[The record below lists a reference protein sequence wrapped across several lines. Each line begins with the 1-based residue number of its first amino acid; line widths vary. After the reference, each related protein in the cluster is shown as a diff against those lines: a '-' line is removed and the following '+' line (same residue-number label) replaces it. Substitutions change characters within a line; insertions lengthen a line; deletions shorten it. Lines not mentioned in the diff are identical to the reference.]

1 MSDKD
6 DQGASIIRMLR
17 RNGYMAT
24 PQRIAIGRF
33 ALNRQDHP
41 TAQRIFSDV
50 KKIYPTIS
58 LATVYK
64 TLQILKEIGLIQE
77 LNLPRGQTR
86 FDANT
91 SPHIHLVCN
100 GCGAIRD
107 IKDSTLRD
115 MISRVASI
123 EHFAVTAQHFDIY
136 GTCQSCIRANNLEA
150 LRATART

>member
-6 DQGASIIRMLR
+6 DRDAPIIRMLR

-41 TAQRIFSDV
+41 TAQGIYRDV

-77 LNLPRGQTR
+77 LNLPKGQTR
-86 FDANT
+86 FDADP
-91 SPHIHLVCN
+91 SPHIHLICN

-107 IKDSTLRD
+107 IKDSALRA
-115 MISRVASI
+115 MVSRVAST
-123 EHFAVTAQHFDIY
+123 ESFAVIAQNFDIY
-136 GTCQSCIRANNLEA
+136 GTCQSCSRANNLEV